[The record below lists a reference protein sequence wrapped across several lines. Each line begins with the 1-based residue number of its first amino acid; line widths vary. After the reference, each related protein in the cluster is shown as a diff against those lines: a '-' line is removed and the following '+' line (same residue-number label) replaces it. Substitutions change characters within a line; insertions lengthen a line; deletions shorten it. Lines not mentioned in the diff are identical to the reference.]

1 MRMERPKANIVW
13 EYEGRPD
20 FSSGTGATRA
30 EQTLALIGAVAAAVA
45 VLAAAWFREADWN
58 AAQFAVAT
66 ALAFD
71 VGGGLVSNALNSCK
85 RFYHT
90 PTKPEEGKLGSFLK
104 SPALFSA
111 AHVHPIAAALV
122 FEPDRWASYG
132 LAWYL
137 LLMLSVL
144 VVLRTPLY
152 LRRPVS
158 FLAIMLATFANAY
171 AIPVVTGMEWL
182 VPLLFI
188 KIVYGHIVREEP
200 YRPT

>member
-1 MRMERPKANIVW
+1 MERTKANVEW
-13 EYEGRPD
+13 EYEGKPD

-30 EQTLALIGAVAAAVA
+30 ERTLALVGAFAAAAA
-45 VLAAAWFREADWN
+45 VLAAAWSREANWN
-58 AAQFAVAT
+58 AAQLAVAA

-90 PTKPEEGKLGSFLK
+90 PAKPEEGRLGVVLK

-132 LAWYL
+132 LAWYA
-137 LLMLSVL
+137 LLMLAVFI
-144 VVLRTPLY
+144 VLRTPLY

-158 FLAIMLATFANAY
+158 FLAIMLAAFANFY
-171 AIPVVTGMEWL
+171 AIPGVTGMEWL
-182 VPLLFI
+182 VPLLFV
-188 KIVYGHIVREEP
+188 KIVYGHLVREEP

>member
-1 MRMERPKANIVW
+1 MRESEARIDW
-13 EYEGRPD
+13 EYEGKPD

-30 EQTLALIGAVAAAVA
+30 ERTLALLSACVVPAVVLWLAANRDYGWNGVQLAVA
-45 VLAAAWFREADWN
+45 L
-58 AAQFAVAT
+58 

-90 PTKPEEGKLGSFLK
+90 PPKPSEGKLGAVLK
-104 SPALFSA
+104 RPARFAS
-111 AHVHPIAAALV
+111 AHVHPILVALL
-122 FEPDRWASYG
+122 FEGDRWATYG
-132 LAWYL
+132 LLWYA
-137 LLMLSVL
+137 LLMLSVG

-158 FLAIMLATFANAY
+158 FLAVMVATLINLSFVAP
-171 AIPVVTGMEWL
+171 IPGFEWL
-182 VPLLFI
+182 APLLFL
-188 KIVYGHIVREEP
+188 KIVYGHLVREEP